1 MMDHA
6 RIVEKSIQT
15 LRDNLDRKLAKGNML
30 PPKFTM
36 KELQQA
42 YEAILDTKLLRTTFQ
57 RRMLS
62 LNLLERHEKQYLG
75 GAHKAPY
82 LYSFK
87 VEK

>member
-1 MMDHA
+1 
-6 RIVEKSIQT
+6 
-15 LRDNLDRKLAKGNML
+15 
-30 PPKFTM
+30 M

-87 VEK
+87 VERVGNSGIRSAFLNNPWEEPLK